1 MSAIVELIRVSKSY
15 LSPVRVL
22 DGVDLSVARGEFLY
36 LVGGSGA
43 GKSSL
48 LRLVT
53 LEDRPTEGAVKLF
66 GFDIATAS
74 DSALQAIRR
83 SIGYVPQ
90 EIQLIGDLT
99 VAENV
104 ELSLSLAGE
113 KVALP
118 QMRARVREVLE
129 KVGLEPKRSQ
139 KASSL
144 SGGEAQ
150 RVAIARALVRQ
161 PQLIVADEPTGAQ
174 DRERVWAMMNLL
186 IQAHQSGC
194 TVIVAT
200 HDVEAVRRVRRR
212 SALLQGGKLC
222 SL

>member
-1 MSAIVELIRVSKSY
+1 MSAIVELSRVSKSY
-15 LSPVRVL
+15 LAPTRIL
-22 DGVDLSVARGEFLY
+22 DAVDLSVARGEFLY

-48 LRLVT
+48 LRLIT
-53 LEDRPTEGAVKLF
+53 MEDRPTEGSVKLF
-66 GFDIATAS
+66 GFDLATAS

-99 VAENV
+99 VEENI

-113 KVALP
+113 KATLP

-129 KVGLEPKRSQ
+129 KVGLEPKRGQ
-139 KASSL
+139 RASTL
-144 SGGEAQ
+144 SGGESQ

-174 DRERVWAMMNLL
+174 DRERAWAVMNLL
-186 IQAHQSGC
+186 VAAHQSGC
-194 TVIVAT
+194 TVVVAT